1 MFRISVMMNLLICPI
16 PVSLGMINVMQCNA
30 TTQNGFRANYIDVST
45 FYNRLN
51 KASRTKSNNDHG
63 RNMIYA
69 SMRWYEHFMGEMQ
82 KKRNELAIEKTLAVQ
97 I

>member
-1 MFRISVMMNLLICPI
+1 
-16 PVSLGMINVMQCNA
+16 
-30 TTQNGFRANYIDVST
+30 
-45 FYNRLN
+45 
-51 KASRTKSNNDHG
+51 
-63 RNMIYA
+63 MIYA